1 MRSCFIYYI
10 LYIFNYFII
19 GKSVDDDWGWGGG
32 GGGCLL
38 PMSTGVTGRLL
49 ADEAGD

>member
-1 MRSCFIYYI
+1 M
-10 LYIFNYFII
+10 
-19 GKSVDDDWGWGGG
+19 GPPADDDFFGGWGRRE
-32 GGGCLL
+32 GGCLL